1 MKNISIVVPVYN
13 EEANLEHFTQAIY
26 EVMDKLNYEYELI
39 FVDDGSKDD
48 SRAILRKLQDKYDW
62 VKPLLL
68 SRNCGHQVAITCGMD
83 HASGDAVITMDG
95 DMQHPP
101 ALIPTLLDLWEKG
114 YDVVQTI
121 REATEGVS
129 WFKKI
134 TSKYYYRFLNA
145 MSETEVYP
153 GGSDFRLLDRQACD
167 ALCQYREHDRFI
179 RGMVGTLGFNQ
190 VQVPFTAPER
200 FAGYSKF
207 SVKKMSKLAMDG
219 ILGYSVVPLR
229 ISFYLG
235 GLCALFSLILFAH
248 VIVEYLLGNVLPG
261 WTTIM
266 VCVALFS
273 GVQLMLMGVMGEYV
287 GRIFK
292 EVKNR
297 PLYMVMEKRGDYNHG
312 RTRKVEKV
320 ELGE

>member
-1 MKNISIVVPVYN
+1 MKTISIVVPVYN

-26 EVMDKLNYEYELI
+26 DVMAKMSYEYELI
-39 FVDDGSKDD
+39 FVDDGSRDG
-48 SRAILRKLQDKYDW
+48 SRAILQKLQDKYDW

-68 SRNCGHQVAITCGMD
+68 SRNCGHQIAITCGMD
-83 HASGDAVITMDG
+83 HATGDAVITMDG

-129 WFKKI
+129 WFKKT

>member
-1 MKNISIVVPVYN
+1 MKTISIVVPVYN

-26 EVMDKLNYEYELI
+26 DVMAKLSYEYELI
-39 FVDDGSKDD
+39 FVDDGSRDG
-48 SRAILRKLQDKYDW
+48 SRAILQKLQDKYDW

-68 SRNCGHQVAITCGMD
+68 SRNCGHQIAITCGMD
-83 HASGDAVITMDG
+83 HATGDAVITMDG

-129 WFKKI
+129 WFKKT

-179 RGMVGTLGFNQ
+179 RGMVGTLGFSQAQ
-190 VQVPFTAPER
+190 VSFTAPER
-200 FAGYSKF
+200 FAGTSKF

-229 ISFYLG
+229 IAFYLG
-235 GLCALFSLILFAH
+235 GLCALFSLLLFAH

-297 PLYMVMEKRGDYNHG
+297 PLYMVMEKRGDYTHG
-312 RTRKVEKV
+312 KARKVEKV

>member
-1 MKNISIVVPVYN
+1 MKTISIVVPVYN

-26 EVMDKLNYEYELI
+26 DVMAKLSYEYELI
-39 FVDDGSKDD
+39 FVDDGSRDS
-48 SRAILRKLQDKYDW
+48 SRAVLQKLQDKYDW

-68 SRNCGHQVAITCGMD
+68 SRNCGHQIAITCGMD
-83 HASGDAVITMDG
+83 HATGDAVITMDG

-101 ALIPTLLDLWEKG
+101 ALIPTLLKLWEKG

>member
-101 ALIPTLLDLWEKG
+101 ALIPTLLELWEKG

-129 WFKKI
+129 WFKKT

-248 VIVEYLLGNVLPG
+248 VILEYLLGNVLPG

>member
-235 GLCALFSLILFAH
+235 GLCALVSLILFAQ

>member
-1 MKNISIVVPVYN
+1 MKTISIVVPVYN

-101 ALIPTLLDLWEKG
+101 ALIPTLLELWEKG

-129 WFKKI
+129 WFKKT

>member
-1 MKNISIVVPVYN
+1 M
-13 EEANLEHFTQAIY
+13 
-26 EVMDKLNYEYELI
+26 
-39 FVDDGSKDD
+39 DDGSKDD

-101 ALIPTLLDLWEKG
+101 ALIPTLLELWEKG

-129 WFKKI
+129 WFKKT

>member
-1 MKNISIVVPVYN
+1 MKTISIVVPVYN
-13 EEANLEHFTQAIY
+13 EEANLEHFTQAIHD
-26 EVMDKLNYEYELI
+26 VMETLDYKYELI
-39 FVDDGSKDD
+39 FVDDGSQDD
-48 SRAILRKLQDKYDW
+48 SRGILARLMDKYDW

-83 HASGDAVITMDG
+83 HATGDAVITMDG

-101 ALIPTLLDLWEKG
+101 ALIPTLLEKWEAG

-121 REATEGVS
+121 RETTEGVS
-129 WFKKI
+129 WFKKF
-134 TSKYYYRFLNA
+134 TSKKYYQFLNA
-145 MSETEVYP
+145 MSETRVYP
-153 GGSDFRLLDRQACD
+153 GGSDYRLLDRQACD
-167 ALCQYREHDRFI
+167 ALCKYREHDRFI

-200 FAGYSKF
+200 FAGSSKF
-207 SVKKMSKLAMDG
+207 SLRKMSKLAMDG

-229 ISFYLG
+229 VSFYLG
-235 GLCALFSLILFAH
+235 SICALLSLLLFAH
-248 VIVEYLLGNVLPG
+248 VMVEYLLGNVLPG

-297 PLYMVMEKRGDYNHG
+297 PLYMVMEKRDNYA
-312 RTRKVEKV
+312 RKTAAELEQVKSVE
-320 ELGE
+320 

>member
-1 MKNISIVVPVYN
+1 MKTISIVVPVYN

>member
-129 WFKKI
+129 WFKKT

>member
-1 MKNISIVVPVYN
+1 MKTISIVVPVYN

-26 EVMDKLNYEYELI
+26 DVMAKLSYEYELI
-39 FVDDGSKDD
+39 FVDDGSRDS
-48 SRAILRKLQDKYDW
+48 SRAVLQKLQDKYDW

-68 SRNCGHQVAITCGMD
+68 SRNCGHQIAITCGMD
-83 HASGDAVITMDG
+83 HATGDAVITMDG

-129 WFKKI
+129 WFKKT